1 MAALSLARPALQL
14 PVFRAPLWRPLFASW
29 GLASAAA
36 LAPWRTQSA
45 PSPTWDIRARLQSLL
60 ELLPGIVLA
69 VPKKKT
75 SHSKKRM
82 RAAGKGLKDKQS
94 ASPDMLFGWLSS
106 YFSSDIV
113 SCPGCGSP
121 KLAHHLCGKC
131 YGFLSKLWKGKFH
144 RHGDMPDLS

>member
-29 GLASAAA
+29 GLAPSAA

-82 RAAGKGLKDKQS
+82 RAAGKGLKDKQN
-94 ASPDMLFGWLSS
+94 
-106 YFSSDIV
+106 IV

>member
-14 PVFRAPLWRPLFASW
+14 PVLRAPLWRPLFASW
-29 GLASAAA
+29 ALAPAAA
-36 LAPWRTQSA
+36 LAPWRTPSA

-60 ELLPGIVLA
+60 ELLPGVVLA

-82 RAAGKGLKDKQS
+82 RAAGKGLKDKQN
-94 ASPDMLFGWLSS
+94 
-106 YFSSDIV
+106 IV

>member
-14 PVFRAPLWRPLFASW
+14 PVFHAPLWRPLFASW
-29 GLASAAA
+29 GLAPAAA

-82 RAAGKGLKDKQS
+82 RAAGKGLKDKQN
-94 ASPDMLFGWLSS
+94 
-106 YFSSDIV
+106 IV

>member
-29 GLASAAA
+29 GLAPAAA

-82 RAAGKGLKDKQS
+82 RAAGKGLKDKQN
-94 ASPDMLFGWLSS
+94 
-106 YFSSDIV
+106 IV

>member
-29 GLASAAA
+29 GLAPAAA

-45 PSPTWDIRARLQSLL
+45 PSPTWDIRAHLQSLL

-82 RAAGKGLKDKQS
+82 RAAGKGLKDKQN
-94 ASPDMLFGWLSS
+94 
-106 YFSSDIV
+106 IV
-113 SCPGCGSP
+113 SCPGCGAP